1 MKIFNEVNIVKKRI
15 LALLLVFAM
24 VLSATPSYAIAA
36 EEGSTV
42 SVGTAEDLAAA
53 LAAGGTVALSGDIA
67 LSAMI
72 EVPSGVTVTLDL
84 NGHNITVA
92 WADEANGKH
101 IYALNNKGNLTLKD
115 SIGTG
120 SIAARGI
127 YNGYDGSNT
136 ANTVEGAKLT
146 VLSGKYIAL
155 DTSGD
160 AAIFNCAE
168 LIIKNGTFEG
178 QVAAVNGREK
188 SNTIIHNGTFR
199 SVSNYA
205 IQNNGGQMTIHNAT
219 VDAGFGA
226 VGCFGG
232 TTTIVNG
239 TYLPTGRTANTCHV
253 VYVAGAATVDIQGG
267 TFKMNYP
274 ADAVP
279 DSGSAVASYY
289 NGTLT
294 ISGGTFTS
302 LFDNISPIELS
313 NGSKVTG
320 GTYLTHSGNPSNHT
334 YVKTF
339 IAENYTLTNGVVAL
353 DSSIVAKVNGTY
365 YKSLQAAFDEA
376 QKDDIVT
383 LCTDVELDATLTIPA
398 GKIITLEL
406 NGKKLSGV
414 SSAAAASAVILNKG
428 SLTIQDGVGNGRIT
442 SEALN
447 PDLNWGG
454 EGEPSYPTY
463 ANNTIRNEG
472 VLKLLSGTI
481 ESTTAA
487 GGASYAIDNYSNGV
501 ITIEEGTVVH
511 KNGIAIRLYASS
523 ATNENSLTINGGAVT
538 GGSRAV
544 WIQLP
549 SNNASVGPKA
559 TLKVTGGTLTSNDT
573 TYNLAVYFYSFGNNA
588 ANTDIAISGGTF
600 NGDIAFYG
608 TTLTEDNVSITG
620 GTFNGAYGVRD
631 YYGELVDP
639 IITGGSYQY
648 VYTDYIAEGYDA
660 VLVDDYYIVHMHDS
674 LTDIPAVDATCTETG
689 LTAGKKCS
697 VCGTVMSGVAEIPA
711 SEHSWST
718 DFQPGTDTHWQYC
731 MNDCGTKQN
740 EAAHTFV
747 EKVDNV
753 YIVADSVNDC
763 AVEYVKSCSVCGK
776 GHATETFW
784 AKKEAPEHTY
794 NAGLVT
800 TEPTCTAPGVKTYTC
815 INEHCGH
822 TKTETIPAK
831 DHTEVEITGK
841 NATCTETGLTAGK
854 KCSTCGTV
862 TVAQIVIG
870 KKAHTEVDLP
880 AKEAT
885 CTETGLTAGKQCS
898 VCAIITVE
906 QTVVDKKAHTLDK
919 VAANAAT
926 YFASG
931 NIEHYACTVCG
942 ALFADG
948 EGAKEV
954 TLADVTLAQL
964 VKIEDTTADVSTDV
978 VEDVIKEATSTGT
991 TNIVITVT
999 QDKLAEDNKEETPD
1013 TEPDE
1018 DESTDTPEPPATEPA
1033 PVVTKTQL
1041 PVAAVQQVADLHEE
1055 ATLTV
1060 NMTNATVTMDKATL
1074 DVVTE
1079 KAKTEQTDVIALE
1092 IEHIKT
1098 ESLAP
1103 VQQVAVEEKTVAAV
1117 ISASILVNDKEVH
1130 DFEGGKVTV
1139 TIPFVLEAGTT
1150 ASDYIVLY
1158 VADDGTVEEI
1168 PSAYADGKLV
1178 MTLSH
1183 FSEYVVVNTA
1193 APKDPTNP
1201 GTGDN
1206 FDMAMMVF
1214 LMVTS
1219 ATAIVTLSNKKRF
1232 VK

>member
-1 MKIFNEVNIVKKRI
+1 MKKRI

-24 VLSATPSYAIAA
+24 ALSATPSYAIAA
-36 EEGSTV
+36 EETTA
-42 SVGTAEDLAAA
+42 SVGTEAELAAA
-53 LAAGGTVALSGDIA
+53 LAFGGTVTLSADVALS
-67 LSAMI
+67 SMI
-72 EVPSGVTVTLDL
+72 EVPTGITATLDL

-115 SIGTG
+115 SVGTG

-136 ANTVEGAKLT
+136 ANTVAGAKMT

-155 DTSGD
+155 DTSGG

-168 LIIKNGTFEG
+168 LIIHNGTFEG
-178 QVAAVNGREK
+178 VVAAVNNRAKG
-188 SNTIIHNGTFR
+188 NTIIHNGMFR

-205 IQNNGGQMTIHNAT
+205 IQNNGGVMMIHNAS

-226 VGCFGG
+226 VGCYGG
-232 TTTIVNG
+232 TTTILDG
-239 TYLPTGRTANTCHV
+239 TYLPTGKAGNTCHV
-253 VYVAGAATVDIQGG
+253 VYVDSAATVDIQGG
-267 TFKMNYP
+267 TYKMNYP

-279 DSGSAVASYY
+279 DSGSAVTSYY
-289 NGTLT
+289 NGSLT

-302 LFDNISPIELS
+302 HFDNVSPIELS
-313 NGSKVTG
+313 SGSVVTG
-320 GTYLTHSGNPSNHT
+320 GTYLTHSGTPSSHT
-334 YVKTF
+334 YVKTY
-339 IAENYTLTNGVVAL
+339 IAENYVLTDGVVAL
-353 DSSIVAKVNGTY
+353 DASIVAKVDDIY
-365 YKSLQAAFDEA
+365 YKSLQEAFDAA

-383 LCTDVELDATLTIPA
+383 LCADVELDATLTVA
-398 GKIITLEL
+398 ADKTVVLEL

-428 SLTIQDGVGNGRIT
+428 SLTIQDSIGTGRIT

-454 EGEPSYPTY
+454 EGEPPYPTY

-472 VLKLLSGTI
+472 VLNLLSGTI

-501 ITIEEGTVVH
+501 ITIEDGTVVH
-511 KNGIAIRLYASS
+511 KNGVAIRLFASS
-523 ATNENSLTINGGAVT
+523 ATSENSLTVNGGTVT
-538 GGSRAV
+538 GGARAV

-549 SNNASVGPKA
+549 SSDAKVGPKA
-559 TLKVTGGTLTSNDT
+559 TFKVTGGILTSNDT
-573 TYNLAVYFYSFGNNA
+573 AYNLAVYFYSFGNNA
-588 ANTDIAISGGTF
+588 ANTDIEISGGTF

-608 TTLTEDNVSITG
+608 TTLAEDNVRITG
-620 GTFNGAYGVRD
+620 GTFNGAYGVYD
-631 YYGELVDP
+631 YYGELAEPV
-639 IITGGSYQY
+639 ITGGSYQY

-660 VLVDDYYIVHMHDS
+660 VQVDDYYIVHMHDS
-674 LTDIPAVDATCTETG
+674 LTDIPAKEATCTESG

-697 VCGTVMSGVAEIPA
+697 VCGIVMSGVTEIPA
-711 SEHSWST
+711 SKHSWST

-731 MNDCGTKQN
+731 NNNCGTKQN

-747 EKVDNV
+747 EKIDNV
-753 YIVADSVNDC
+753 YIVADSANDC

-784 AKKEAPEHTY
+784 VKKDAPEHTY
-794 NAGLVT
+794 NTGLVT
-800 TEPTCTAPGVKTYTC
+800 TEPTCTATGVKTYTC

-822 TKTETIPAK
+822 TKTETIPAL
-831 DHTEVEITGK
+831 DHTEVELPAK
-841 NATCTETGLTAGK
+841 DATCTETGLTAGK
-854 KCSTCGTV
+854 KCSTCGTT

-870 KKAHTEVDLP
+870 AKGHTEVDLP
-880 AKEAT
+880 AKDAT
-885 CTETGLTAGKQCS
+885 CTETGLTAGKKCS
-898 VCAIITVE
+898 TCGTTTIA
-906 QTVVDKKAHTLDK
+906 QTVVAAKGHTLK
-919 VAANAAT
+919 KIPAVAAT
-926 YFASG
+926 YFSPG
-931 NIEHYACTVCG
+931 NIEHHTCTVCG
-942 ALFADG
+942 KLFADA

-954 TLADVTLAQL
+954 TLKDVTLAQL

-978 VEDVIKEATSTGT
+978 VEDVIKEATNAGT
-991 TNIVITVT
+991 TDIVITVT
-999 QDKLAEDNKEETPD
+999 QDKLADGNKED
-1013 TEPDE
+1013 TSAPAPDE
-1018 DESTDTPEPPATEPA
+1018 DDSTDTPEPPATEPA

-1041 PVAAVQQVADLHEE
+1041 PVAAVEQVADLHEE
-1055 ATLTV
+1055 ATLTI
-1060 NMTNATVTMDKATL
+1060 NMTNATVTMDKTTL

-1092 IEHIKT
+1092 IERIKA
-1098 ESLAP
+1098 EELAP
-1103 VQQVAVEEKTVAAV
+1103 VQQNAVENKTVAAV

-1139 TIPFVLEAGTT
+1139 AIPFQPEAGTN

-1158 VADDGTVEEI
+1158 IADDGTIEEI
-1168 PSAYADGKLV
+1168 PSTVSDGKLV

-1193 APKDPTNP
+1193 VPKDPTNP
-1201 GTGDN
+1201 STGDS
-1206 FDMAMMVF
+1206 FHPVMMIF
-1214 LMVTS
+1214 LLVAS
-1219 ATAIVTLSNKKRF
+1219 ATALVVLSNKKYL
-1232 VK
+1232 VKYWD